1 MYLHH
6 ERLNQLVTSLI
17 QSISAPCGISYTNHD
32 HMISSENQ
40 MANFYMKYNTGV
52 KWLSEFENLLSTG
65 IINVFLI
72 WLQNLILVEKTKY
85 NLSLSIWYIRYCFES
100 SVV

>member
-1 MYLHH
+1 
-6 ERLNQLVTSLI
+6 
-17 QSISAPCGISYTNHD
+17 
-32 HMISSENQ
+32 MISSENQ

-85 NLSLSIWYIRYCFES
+85 KFSLYLIYKVLFRIISGVNSRHF
-100 SVV
+100 

>member
-1 MYLHH
+1 MKDLI
-6 ERLNQLVTSLI
+6 NWSMSLI
-17 QSISAPCGISYTNHD
+17 QSISAQCSISFRNHD

-40 MANFYMKYNTGV
+40 MANFYMEYNTRV

-72 WLQNLILVEKTKY
+72 LLQNLILVEKTKY
-85 NLSLSIWYIRYCFES
+85 NLSPSI
-100 SVV
+100 

>member
-72 WLQNLILVEKTKY
+72 WLQTLILVEKTKY
-85 NLSLSIWYIRYCFES
+85 NLSLSI
-100 SVV
+100 

>member
-1 MYLHH
+1 
-6 ERLNQLVTSLI
+6 
-17 QSISAPCGISYTNHD
+17 
-32 HMISSENQ
+32 

-85 NLSLSIWYIRYCFES
+85 NLSLSI
-100 SVV
+100 